1 MTFLNGKLGC
11 VMAWQNSRQVKL
23 GRAKRSE
30 RVTLVTGKLV
40 TTNSWGVMVEAN
52 LPLRLS
58 LLLGGAITHKK
69 G

>member
-1 MTFLNGKLGC
+1 MTFLNG
-11 VMAWQNSRQVKL
+11 KL

-40 TTNSWGVMVEAN
+40 TIDFWGVMVEAN
-52 LPLRLS
+52 LPLCLS
-58 LLLGGAITHKK
+58 LLLGGAITQKK